1 MGIEVYQVRG
11 DIMELVFNP
20 REEDLRVG
28 ESLCVREKDTGRGL
42 IVQIMEFRTATYP
55 AMTRELLR
63 LALSGDEWATEV
75 LQQHELL
82 ANGGSD
88 FSNNGR
94 QASEER
100 NLKIAVA
107 KIRRSLLPNG
117 EWDQWDGW
125 IPHRDVEV
133 FPVPDD
139 EMFRQCVELLGNPLE
154 LGTTLRGKPFRV
166 EGRHLE
172 KINII
177 TGVKGSGKSY
187 LCKVMLLELI
197 ERGAPC
203 IVFDI
208 NREYIH
214 LPRHAVDPFTGK
226 VLKRGIVHLKA
237 GENLKMGLRQF
248 GIQPFITLM
257 TKYGLPE
264 VSAVQ
269 LENRLYQLFA
279 EADALER
286 KRGRPYFLSI
296 DHLIE
301 LSEQGQLVSNE
312 VVNNAIRTR
321 LQAVKNTGIF
331 ASHPNEAIDF
341 RREYQ
346 KIRDGGALVIDLS
359 DLSYL
364 ARFGFVQALLEI
376 IREICDEEILL
387 GTNRFPFV
395 FFEEAH
401 LYISRNTISAI
412 VTRSRHLGLTCFFIT
427 NMIGGL
433 DESVLRQAD
442 NLWLLNVPFEDD
454 VRHIAKSALT
464 DEQTLLSYVKR
475 LKRYH
480 ALALGNVTRGYP
492 IIFRVK
498 TLRGINT
505 AGETKYFFQP
515 STVLPET
522 PRGSAESRSLDN
534 GGVSEQTPRSRS
546 LFGEFFNGG
555 DA

>member
-11 DIMELVFNP
+11 DIMELVFDP

-55 AMTRELLR
+55 SMTRELLR
-63 LALSGDEWATEV
+63 LALAGNEWAAEA
-75 LQQHELL
+75 LREQEGLM
-82 ANGGSD
+82 ANGGNLA
-88 FSNNGR
+88 SNNGL
-94 QASEER
+94 QPSEER
-100 NLKIAVA
+100 NLKIAIA
-107 KIRRSLLPNG
+107 KIRRTLLPNG

-154 LGTTLRGKPFRV
+154 LGYTLRGKPFRV
-166 EGRHLE
+166 EGRHME
-172 KINII
+172 KINIV

-187 LCKVMLLELI
+187 LAKVILLELI

-226 VLKRGIVHLKA
+226 VLKRGIVHLKV

-286 KRGRPYFLSI
+286 KRGRPYFLSL

-301 LSEQGQLVSNE
+301 LSEQGQLVPNE

-321 LQAVKNTGIF
+321 LQAIKNTGIF

-498 TLRGINT
+498 SLKGINT

-515 STVLPET
+515 TATLPET
-522 PRGSAESRSLDN
+522 GFRPPDVRSQGDGGDGGPQPRN
-534 GGVSEQTPRSRS
+534 

-555 DA
+555 EV